1 MWQEEGELEVH
12 GIVVRQH
19 PHMSLL
25 NLNTMQSSFYDAF
38 GFLESTIRSRLDNF
52 FHRKPIQKKSFELSE
67 VNQDPLFSFI
77 QHYSLSDENI
87 ILLTT
92 AIAPHLIPGFF
103 DKLIKE
109 YLPQGGDFPEFGG
122 IKSEHHRGMIPTG
135 ETVVFILAG
144 MDIQERL
151 NFLPI
156 LDQGNPLVKHRILSL
171 EQVKTGEPK
180 MGGRLLMD
188 PEYVEVLTTGRISL
202 PTLSINFP
210 AEHLQSEMTWEDLV
224 LPNQVWHQVKE
235 LQTWLKHKD
244 TLLSEW
250 DLGRKIKPGYRALF
264 YGPPGT
270 GKTVTATL
278 LAKYTEKEV
287 FRIDL
292 SMVVSKYIGETEKNL
307 SILFDKAEN
316 KDWILF
322 FDEADAIFGKRTGV
336 RDAHDKYAN
345 QEVSYLLQRI
355 ESYNGLVI
363 LASNFRNNIDTAFI
377 RRFNAIIYFPPP
389 KAEDRLALWE
399 KSLPSQFR
407 LDKENGLR
415 EIAEKYE
422 LTGSHIL
429 NIVQFLSLTALENR
443 DFILTKEQLV
453 KGIKREMEK
462 EGK

>member
-1 MWQEEGELEVH
+1 MRIIDDITTL
-12 GIVVRQH
+12 I
-19 PHMSLL
+19 
-25 NLNTMQSSFYDAF
+25 D
-38 GFLESTIRSRLDNF
+38 FLEIYVKNRLSNF
-52 FHRKPIQKKSFELSE
+52 FHGKIMEIPDSKTLIFEEEGSFFKLIRYYNLDKES
-67 VNQDPLFSFI
+67 
-77 QHYSLSDENI
+77 
-87 ILLTT
+87 ILLLFMSLV
-92 AIAPHLIPGFF
+92 PHILPGFF
-103 DKLIKE
+103 DKLIRE

-122 IKSEHHRGMIPTG
+122 AKPEQHRGMVPTG
-135 ETVVFILAG
+135 ETVLFILAG
-144 MDIQERL
+144 MDIQLRL
-151 NFLPI
+151 NYLPI
-156 LDQGNPLVKHRILSL
+156 FDNSNPLLKHHILSL
-171 EQVKTGEPK
+171 EPLKSGEPK
-180 MGGRLLMD
+180 LSGRLVMD
-188 PEYVEVLTTGRISL
+188 PDYVEVLTTGKISL

-210 AEHLQSEMTWEDLV
+210 AEHLQSELTWEDLV
-224 LPNQVWHQVKE
+224 LPEQVWHQVQE

-244 TLLSEW
+244 MLLSEL

-278 LAKYTEKEV
+278 LAKNTGKEV

-292 SMVVSKYIGETEKNL
+292 SIVVSKYIGETEKNL
-307 SILFDKAEN
+307 SMLFDKAEN

-363 LASNFRNNIDTAFI
+363 LAINFRNNIDTAFI
-377 RRFNAIIYFPPP
+377 RRFNSIVYFPAP

-399 KSLPSQFR
+399 KSLPKKFK
-407 LDKENGLR
+407 LKNENGLK

-422 LTGSHIL
+422 LTGSHII
-429 NIVQFLSLTALENR
+429 NIVQYLSIKAFESR
-443 DFILTKEQLV
+443 DFVLTKEQLV

>member
-1 MWQEEGELEVH
+1 MASTFNQV
-12 GIVVRQH
+12 
-19 PHMSLL
+19 
-25 NLNTMQSSFYDAF
+25 FKY
-38 GFLESTIRSRLDNF
+38 LESTVRSRLENF
-52 FHRKPIQKKSFELSE
+52 FHEKPFQKDPFDLSSIQ
-67 VNQDPLFSFI
+67 NPDPIFSFI
-77 QHYSLSDENI
+77 DHYNLSDENI
-87 ILLTT
+87 ILLS
-92 AIAPHLIPGFF
+92 AALVPHLLPGFF
-103 DKLIKE
+103 DRVIRE

-122 IKSEHHRGMIPTG
+122 TKSDQHRGLIPTG
-135 ETVVFILAG
+135 ETILFILAG
-144 MDIQERL
+144 VDIQARL
-151 NFLPI
+151 NYLPI
-156 LDQGNPLVKHRILSL
+156 LDQSNPLIKHRILSL
-171 EQVKTGEPK
+171 ESVKTGEPR
-180 MGGRLLMD
+180 MSGRLVMD
-188 PEYVEVLTTGRISL
+188 PEYVEVLTTGKISL

-210 AEHLQSEMTWEDLV
+210 AEHLQSGLTWEDLV
-224 LPNQVWHQVKE
+224 LPDQVWHQINE
-235 LQTWLKHKD
+235 LQSWLKHKD

-250 DLGRKIKPGYRALF
+250 DLGKKIKPGYRALF

-270 GKTVTATL
+270 GKTITATL
-278 LAKYTEKEV
+278 LAKYTGKEV

-307 SILFDKAEN
+307 AALFDKAEN

-363 LASNFRNNIDTAFI
+363 LASNFKTNIDTAFI

-389 KAEDRLALWE
+389 KAEDRLSLWE
-399 KSLPSQFR
+399 KSLPSQFK
-407 LDKENGLR
+407 LSKENGLR

-422 LTGSHIL
+422 LTGSHII
-429 NIVQFLSLTALENR
+429 NIVQYLSLNALESR
-443 DFILTKEQLV
+443 DFNLTKDQLV

>member
-1 MWQEEGELEVH
+1 MKSTLYET
-12 GIVVRQH
+12 I
-19 PHMSLL
+19 S
-25 NLNTMQSSFYDAF
+25 
-38 GFLESTIRSRLDNF
+38 FLERSIRGRMENYF
-52 FHRKPIQKKSFELSE
+52 QGKPLLVDKSIYEKLQG
-67 VNQDPLFSFI
+67 NDPLKEFVL
-77 QHYSLSDENI
+77 HYQLSLENI
-87 ILLTT
+87 ILLTS
-92 AIAPHLIPGFF
+92 AIVPHLLPGFF
-103 DKLIKE
+103 DRIMSD
-109 YLPQGGDFPEFGG
+109 YLPKGGDFPEFGG
-122 IKSEHHRGMIPTG
+122 IKLDQHRGTVPTG
-135 ETVVFILAG
+135 ETILFILAG
-144 MDIQERL
+144 MDIQNRL
-151 NFLPI
+151 DYLSFFDPE
-156 LDQGNPLVKHRILSL
+156 NPLFKHRILSL

-180 MGGRLLMD
+180 LSGKLVMD
-188 PEYVEVLTTGRISL
+188 PEYVEVLTTGKISL
-202 PTLSINFP
+202 PGLSINFP

-224 LPNQVWHQVKE
+224 LPEQVWNQVKE
-235 LQTWLKHKD
+235 LQTWLNHKE
-244 TLLSEW
+244 TLFSEW

-278 LAKYTEKEV
+278 LAKYTGREV

-307 SILFDKAEN
+307 SMLFDKAEN

-363 LASNFRNNIDTAFI
+363 LATNFRNNIDTAFI
-377 RRFNAIIYFPPP
+377 RRFNAIIYFPAP
-389 KAEDRLALWE
+389 KAEDRLRLWE
-399 KSLPSQFR
+399 KSLPNQFK
-407 LDKENGLR
+407 LSEGKEIL

-422 LTGSHIL
+422 LTGSHIM
-429 NIVQFLSLTALENR
+429 NILQYLSLSALESE
-443 DFILTKEQLV
+443 DFVLTKDLLV